1 MSIKMPSKKDLS
13 KIIAALKA
21 DSNNTT
27 IDWKTFCGSNNQ
39 NYFKEL
45 SEIDYR
51 GEYLLHIAC
60 KQKAF
65 DLVKALVLNG
75 ADVNKPSRTF
85 GTTPLQIA
93 FKKNDFKTA
102 YLLYRYGA
110 NLYYINKLYTSY
122 YDSYHGIEKQ
132 TYDVKYYARTN
143 KAKQFFSLLE
153 ELEKDKANAKVKS
166 DIEKLCV

>member
-1 MSIKMPSKKDLS
+1 MPSKKDLS

-27 IDWKTFCGSNNQ
+27 IDWKTQLNCNQ

-51 GEYLLHIAC
+51 GEYLLYIAC
-60 KQKAF
+60 KQKTF
-65 DLVKALVLNG
+65 NLVKALILNG
-75 ADVNKPSRTF
+75 ADVNKPSKTF

-110 NLYYINKLYTSY
+110 NLYYINKPYTARHIEY
-122 YDSYHGIEKQ
+122 YDNHKYA
-132 TYDVKYYARTN
+132 YDVKFYAQTN
-143 KAKQFFSLLE
+143 KAKQLFSLLE

-166 DIEKLCV
+166 EIEKLCI